1 MRNDLTPFRTV
12 RELLVNRDE
21 VLMSNAVDTEGKLY
35 ADSVEN
41 LTAILAMK
49 QDYDAMRSTLN
60 AMVFNY
66 AQFGRVTDNF
76 VYDVARMMTR
86 IGDIPTTWREK
97 AKADFDKATA
107 VVDKIE
113 AEDAED
119 AEGAESL

>member
-49 QDYDAMRSTLN
+49 QDYDAMRTTLN
-60 AMVFNY
+60 AMVVNY

-76 VYDVARMMTR
+76 VQDVARMMTR
-86 IGDIPTTWREK
+86 IG
-97 AKADFDKATA
+97 AAA
-107 VVDKIE
+107 
-113 AEDAED
+113 
-119 AEGAESL
+119 